1 MEINER
7 TLVRLTEKAATIN
20 PEDKNELYHKIVLLM
35 EDSEYNNSKAVAQ
48 EILELLQTE
57 VENRVSSL
65 AGDLINPKSAI
76 PNKPSFRRVDAE
88 EPEPEPTAHSPGL
101 IILGNG

>member
-7 TLVRLTEKAATIN
+7 TLVRLTEKASTIT
-20 PEDKNELYHKIVLLM
+20 PEDKNELYHKIILLI
-35 EDSEYNNSKAVAQ
+35 DDGQHNNTKASAQ
-48 EILELLQTE
+48 EILRLLQTE

-76 PNKPSFRRVDAE
+76 PNKPAFRRVDAE
-88 EPEPEPTAHSPGL
+88 EPAEPEPSVSSL